1 MSIAIGHETEVDLPD
16 RYEVINGEIV
26 EVPPMSWFASEVAN
40 RLRDELGA
48 FAQSSSS
55 GRSRSDMLFHV
66 PFPEDP
72 TRNRR
77 PDVAFISYD
86 RWPRNRALPYR
97 GNAADV
103 VPDLIVEVASPTD
116 EAEELLIKVNQYLE
130 AGVRLV
136 WVVYP
141 KLHILDAY
149 ESKNKPHRFFEED
162 ELTGGP
168 VLPGFK
174 VAMSTLFPE
183 FTGGESPDEE

>member
-40 RLRDELGA
+40 RLRDALQDYA
-48 FAQSSSS
+48 RTSAS
-55 GRSRSDMLFHV
+55 GQARMDMLFHV
-66 PFPEDP
+66 PYPADP

-86 RWPRNRALPYR
+86 RWPRNRVLPYR

-130 AGVRLV
+130 AGARLV
-136 WVVYP
+136 WLVYP

-149 ESKNKPHRFFEED
+149 EAKNKPHRFLEED
-162 ELTGGP
+162 ELTGGT
-168 VLPGFK
+168 VLPGFR

-183 FTGGESPDEE
+183 YSGGEISDDE